1 MDRAKWDRW
10 APGAG
15 ILGVA
20 LIIVTFFLPAKS
32 PPAIDDP
39 ASTVAAFFT
48 DNRSALLTSAFLG
61 GLALIALTWFFASL
75 VYSLWNA
82 GEVRLSI
89 VVLAGAVMLGA
100 MATLATALQALL
112 AYDLAATMDAEIVR
126 GLWLLIFAPFAFGWG
141 LAIIALATGV
151 AAMRSAMLPAW
162 YSWLSILAALWFVV
176 SGLAYADSGFFSP
189 TGGWGFIGFLAFLAW
204 VLLTSGLLLRRSMP
218 SEAPMAAPASM

>member
-32 PPAIDDP
+32 PPKVGDEA
-39 ASTVAAFFT
+39 AMVAAFFT
-48 DNRSALLTSAFLG
+48 DNRSELLTSAFLS
-61 GLALIALTWFFASL
+61 GLAIIALTWFFASL

-100 MATLATALQALL
+100 MATLATALEALL
-112 AYDLAATMDAEIVR
+112 AYDLAGRLEAETVR
-126 GLWLLIFAPFAFGWG
+126 GVFLLTMAPYAFGWG

-162 YSWLSILAALWFVV
+162 YSGLSVLAALWFVV
-176 SGLAYADSGFFSP
+176 SGLTYADSGFFSP
-189 TGGWGFIGFLAFLAW
+189 SGGFGFIGFLAFLAW

-218 SEAPMAAPASM
+218 GEAPTAAPASM